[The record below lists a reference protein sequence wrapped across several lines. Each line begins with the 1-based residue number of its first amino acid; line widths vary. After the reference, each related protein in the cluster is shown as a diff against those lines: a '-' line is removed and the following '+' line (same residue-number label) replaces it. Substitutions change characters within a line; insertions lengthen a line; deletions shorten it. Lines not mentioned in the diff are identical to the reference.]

1 MKKKQ
6 VGHVFEYKEVFLNEK
21 ESILRRNGEIYKLN
35 DQGVHLNRIQ
45 EIGLFNFGS
54 TIVLIFSSEKPVE
67 FKYKV
72 GDTVKIGNQLYFK

>member
-6 VGHVFEYKEVFLNEK
+6 IGHVFDYKEIINSEEK
-21 ESILRRNGEIYKLN
+21 ELIRRCGECYQISEK
-35 DQGVHLNRIQ
+35 GVHLKRIQ
-45 EIGLFNFGS
+45 EVGLFNFGS

-72 GDTVKIGNQLYFK
+72 GDQIKIGNQLYFK